1 MAPEKMKITKDMLPA
16 EQIEIKDLYD
26 IAVGET
32 NKLITNL
39 LHKGNYVVHYR
50 NLKYYLSHGWRLT
63 TVHKIMKFKQK
74 TWLEKYID
82 FNAQKRMQATSEA
95 DKNFYK
101 LMINPAYGK
110 TVENMRKIM
119 KIRIVTNKKD
129 FVKYTSKPTYIGYQ
143 KSSKDFY
150 VIYEK
155 KEEIKLNKP
164 LYVGCIV
171 LELSK
176 LAMYKCWYDV
186 I

>member
-1 MAPEKMKITKDMLPA
+1 
-16 EQIEIKDLYD
+16 
-26 IAVGET
+26 
-32 NKLITNL
+32 
-39 LHKGNYVVHYR
+39 
-50 NLKYYLSHGWRLT
+50 
-63 TVHKIMKFKQK
+63 
-74 TWLEKYID
+74 
-82 FNAQKRMQATSEA
+82 MQATSEA

-101 LMINPAYGK
+101 LMINPPYGK